1 MREAFRAALI
11 PWALSLGLLSVGAMS
26 PSAAAAQDAEQ
37 TDGGAEPASEAA
49 PAPAVYFEDWVIAS
63 GDHGDLPFMIIDKA
77 KAEVLVFGADG
88 QLRGATP
95 ALLGLGRG
103 DDSTPG
109 IGNRKISTIPPD
121 ERTTPAGRFVAGFG
135 KARGEENVLWVD
147 YENAVSLHA
156 VISASPKER
165 RVARL
170 RSPTPEDN
178 RITYGCINV
187 PTSFYQEVVLPAF
200 KGTNGVVYVLP
211 ETKPLEEVFPA
222 YRPQERT
229 LARTQTAAAE
239 PSTSALEASTVKAS
253 AIEAEDSAVEAEVI
267 ATAPG
272 DATRRNTPD

>member
-1 MREAFRAALI
+1 MRECLRTAFTAWMLC
-11 PWALSLGLLSVGAMS
+11 LGVLLVGGIS
-26 PSAAAAQDAEQ
+26 PSAAAAQVSDGTDSGDAQ
-37 TDGGAEPASEAA
+37 PASET
-49 PAPAVYFEDWVIAS
+49 AVHFEDWVIAS
-63 GDHGDLPFMIIDKA
+63 GDNGGLPFMIVNKD

-88 QLRGATP
+88 QLQGATP
-95 ALLGLGRG
+95 ALMGLGRG
-103 DDSTPG
+103 DDSAPG

-147 YENAVSLHA
+147 YENAISLHA

-170 RSPTPEDN
+170 RSPTPDDN

-187 PTSFYQEVVLPAF
+187 PTSFYQEVVVPAF

-211 ETKPLEEVFPA
+211 ETKALAEVFPA
-222 YRPQERT
+222 YRPQQ
-229 LARTQTAAAE
+229 RTQTATVE
-239 PSTSALEASTVKAS
+239 PPAT
-253 AIEAEDSAVEAEVI
+253 AVEASASASESSATASEAM

-272 DATRRNTPD
+272 GSTRNAPD